1 MTETDSVLNFEFG
14 SLKLICYLACLR
26 EAASAKAGAWDLV
39 LILSPCSI
47 PYALCSMLYA
57 LCPIRFDC
65 TPSPQVGLDN
75 LRIILNL
82 DWSTLSN
89 LLPIV

>member
-47 PYALCSMLYA
+47 LYA